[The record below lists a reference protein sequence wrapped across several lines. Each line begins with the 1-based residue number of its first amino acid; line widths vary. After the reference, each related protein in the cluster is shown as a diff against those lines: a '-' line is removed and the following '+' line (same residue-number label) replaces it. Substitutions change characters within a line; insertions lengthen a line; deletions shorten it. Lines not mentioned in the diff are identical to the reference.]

1 MFCLKRGAF
10 ASDSSTHIRILG
22 LMKPFPLTCNMCDNV
37 WNILFLNFRLFW
49 VVLTNLIF
57 LIKSKSFYI
66 LFQDYKYESANSE
79 FSPLIEYQIVL
90 DKISVAAF
98 TIILESENYPSQKMF
113 VVSELYL
120 SANHPSGRCFSTNV
134 SCAWAILARW

>member
-49 VVLTNLIF
+49 VVLTNLMFFIKSRSVELTSYYYKFKSKHFCVYAILKNILSKTTNFSIVSIFSSKNIF
-57 LIKSKSFYI
+57 LSNLNYI
-66 LFQDYKYESANSE
+66 
-79 FSPLIEYQIVL
+79 
-90 DKISVAAF
+90 
-98 TIILESENYPSQKMF
+98 
-113 VVSELYL
+113 
-120 SANHPSGRCFSTNV
+120 GG
-134 SCAWAILARW
+134 